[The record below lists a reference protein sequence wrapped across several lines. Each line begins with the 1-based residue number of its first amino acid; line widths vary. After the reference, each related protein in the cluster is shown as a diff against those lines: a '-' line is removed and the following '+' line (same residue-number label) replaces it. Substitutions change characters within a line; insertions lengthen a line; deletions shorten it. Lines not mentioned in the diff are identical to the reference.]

1 MRRASILLALSV
13 SASADAYA
21 LEIAGDITADGRVF
35 LAAPRHLGQRLGT
48 APSVAISPI
57 AYVQS
62 DDLTHTL
69 TVQPFLRV
77 DAADSARTHWDL
89 RQADYQYAD
98 GGFSFGLGVG
108 TFTTGVLDTHR
119 VVDVVN
125 QRDLVEDLDGSK
137 KLGQPYLGL
146 GYATGPFAFSLQ
158 YLPYHRARTFPGERG
173 RLRFPLL
180 VDDEEVLYESKL
192 GPWHP
197 SFAARASVS
206 AGAFDVGLSGFS
218 GLSREP
224 RFFGQI
230 FDTQAVVPQYD
241 FLQQAA
247 VDAQW
252 TLDGLIFKGEA
263 AARWWS
269 KDLRFF
275 VAAGGGA
282 EYHFYDVFE
291 SGADIGFLAEYHF
304 DGRAPDA
311 PVTFFDNDVVGGV
324 RVAINDTGD
333 TQILAGVVRDLNNQ
347 ATYVRAQAFRRFGER
362 WRASVEARFF
372 LGQEGQLESGLLDDD
387 YLQGSLAYYF

>member
-1 MRRASILLALSV
+1 VVRTSLVLLALFV
-13 SASADAYA
+13 SSNAYA
-21 LEIAGDITADGRVF
+21 LEIAGDVRADGRVF

-57 AYVQS
+57 ASVQT

-77 DAADSARTHWDL
+77 DAADAARTHWDL
-89 RQADYQYAD
+89 RQADYQFAT
-98 GGFSFGLGVG
+98 GGFSFGAGIG
-108 TFTTGVLDTHR
+108 TFTSGVLDTHR

-125 QRDLVEDLDGSK
+125 QRDLVEDLDGSV
-137 KLGQPYLGL
+137 KLGQPYVGI
-146 GYATGPFAFSLQ
+146 GYATGPWAFTFQ
-158 YLPYHRARTFPGERG
+158 YLPYHRKRTFPGERG

-180 VDDEEVLYESKL
+180 VDDDEVLYESKL

-197 SFAARASVS
+197 SFAARASV
-206 AGAFDVGLSGFS
+206 ATGPFDIGVSGFS

-230 FDTQAVVPQYD
+230 FDASAVVPQYD

-252 TLDGLIFKGEA
+252 TLDALIIKGEA

-282 EYHFYDVFE
+282 EYHFYDLWGT
-291 SGADIGFLAEYHF
+291 GADLAFLAEYHF

-311 PVTFFDNDVVGGV
+311 PVAFFDNDVVTGL
-324 RVAINDTGD
+324 RLAINDTGD
-333 TQILAGVVRDLNNQ
+333 TQFIAGVVRDLANT
-347 ATYVRAQAFRRFGER
+347 ATYARAQIFRRFGDR
-362 WRASVEARFF
+362 WRAALEARMF

-387 YLQGSLAYYF
+387 YLQGSVVYFF